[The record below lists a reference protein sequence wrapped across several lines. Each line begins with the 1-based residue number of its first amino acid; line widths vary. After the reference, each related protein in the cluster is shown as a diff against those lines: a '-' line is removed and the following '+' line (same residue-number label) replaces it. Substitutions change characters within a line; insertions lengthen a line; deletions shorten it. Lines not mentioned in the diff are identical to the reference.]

1 MTDPFAEYDALLAR
15 IESEGGQ
22 ARQADAPPR
31 SAVVKRAL
39 ARAAIR
45 ASLII
50 AALALPF
57 YLLVGGAVF
66 LYRHSGFSTWPALLS
81 GVVLTASL
89 LTLYAA
95 RLARHVVGRRRVAR
109 AVAKISLAVVAAY
122 CLYGLV
128 YLSSMNVKEEGL
140 RHHYRSLHPLLR
152 IATSTFILL
161 DRDLVI
167 TDLQRRPEDYER
179 MGLPV
184 YERSLHFIQTDGY
197 AHAVDLRTLGQGQWR
212 NLAMEAYFRLMG
224 FRVLRH
230 VGTADHLHV
239 SLPVPGPR

>member
-1 MTDPFAEYDALLAR
+1 MTDPFSEYDALLAR
-15 IESEGGQ
+15 IEGKAVVREGGAP
-22 ARQADAPPR
+22 ARSVALR
-31 SAVVKRAL
+31 RAL
-39 ARAAIR
+39 AGWAIR

-57 YLLVGGAVF
+57 YVLVGGAVL
-66 LYRHSGFSTWPALLS
+66 LYRNAGFSTWPALLS
-81 GVVLTASL
+81 GVVLTAAL
-89 LTLYAA
+89 LTLYAS
-95 RLARHVVGRRRVAR
+95 RLARRVVGRRRVAR
-109 AVAKISLAVVAAY
+109 FVARIALAVVGAY

-128 YLSSMNVKEEGL
+128 YLSSMNVKQEAL
-140 RHHYRSLHPLLR
+140 RDHYRSLHPLLR

-167 TDLQRRPEDYER
+167 TDLKRRPEDYAR

-184 YERSLHFIQTDGY
+184 YERSLHIIQPDGY
-197 AHAVDLRTLGQGQWR
+197 AHAVDLRTLGHGQWR
-212 NLAMEAYFRLMG
+212 NLAMEVYFRLMG

-239 SLPVPGPR
+239 SLPVP

>member
-1 MTDPFAEYDALLAR
+1 MTDPFADYEALLAR
-15 IESEGGQ
+15 IEGT
-22 ARQADAPPR
+22 AAAPPEGDAAAR
-31 SAVVKRAL
+31 SVVTRRAL
-39 ARAAIR
+39 ARWATR
-45 ASLII
+45 ATLII

-57 YLLVGGAVF
+57 YLLVGAAVL

-81 GVVLTASL
+81 GVVLTAL
-89 LTLYAA
+89 VLTLYAS
-95 RLARHVVGRRRVAR
+95 RLARRVVGRRRLAR
-109 AVAKISLAVVAAY
+109 PVAKISLAVVGAY

-140 RHHYRSLHPLLR
+140 RDHYRSLHPLMR

-167 TDLQRRPEDYER
+167 TDLQRRPEDYGR

-184 YERSLHFIQTDGY
+184 YENSLHFIQADGY
-197 AHAVDLRTLGQGQWR
+197 AHAVDLRTLGHSRWR
-212 NLAMEAYFRLMG
+212 NLAMKGYFRLMG

-239 SLPVPGPR
+239 SLPVP

>member
-1 MTDPFAEYDALLAR
+1 MTDPFAEYEAILAR
-15 IESEGGQ
+15 IEAAAAEVGEGAAQ
-22 ARQADAPPR
+22 PRARAWR
-31 SAVVKRAL
+31 RAL
-39 ARAAIR
+39 ARWAIR
-45 ASLII
+45 ASLIV

-57 YLLVGGAVF
+57 YLLVGVAVL
-66 LYRHSGFSTWPALLS
+66 LYRHAGFSTWPALLC

-89 LTLYAA
+89 LTLYGSV
-95 RLARHVVGRRRVAR
+95 LARRVAGRRRVWR
-109 AVAKISLAVVAAY
+109 TVAKVSLAVVGAY
-122 CLYGLV
+122 SLYGLV

-140 RHHYRSLHPLLR
+140 RAHYRSLHPLMR

-167 TDLQRRPEDYER
+167 TDLQRRREDYGR

-184 YERSLHFIQTDGY
+184 YERSLHFIQADGY
-197 AHAVDLRTLGQGQWR
+197 AHAVDLRTRGHSEWR

-239 SLPVPGPR
+239 SLPVP

>member
-1 MTDPFAEYDALLAR
+1 MTDPFAEYDALRAR
-15 IESEGGQ
+15 IEGTGTASRKG
-22 ARQADAPPR
+22 DAWAG
-31 SAVVKRAL
+31 SVVTRRAL
-39 ARAAIR
+39 AGWAIR

-57 YLLVGGAVF
+57 YLLVGAAVL
-66 LYRHSGFSTWPALLS
+66 LYRHLGFSTWPALLS
-81 GVVLTASL
+81 GVVLTAL
-89 LTLYAA
+89 VLTLYSC
-95 RLARHVVGRRRVAR
+95 RVTRRVVGRRRLAR
-109 AVAKISLAVVAAY
+109 PLAQISLAVVAAY

-140 RHHYRSLHPLLR
+140 RDHYRSLHPLMR

-167 TDLQRRPEDYER
+167 TDLQRRPEDYGR

-184 YERSLHFIQTDGY
+184 YERSLHFLQADGY
-197 AHAVDLRTLGQGQWR
+197 AHAVDLRTLGHSQWR

-224 FRVLRH
+224 FRVRRH

-239 SLPVPGPR
+239 SLPVR